1 MDTEG
6 VFNLMMDKK
15 VTYKKQDYGSIR
27 KSCLKKGE
35 NFNDTEFPTNNK
47 SIFYSKVD
55 GDIEWKRP
63 GELCRSPKL
72 IEDFSAFDLHEGE
85 LGNMWF
91 VTAIGTLIS
100 YKKRVE
106 QVIPNITKQG
116 WKGVMEKQ
124 DYAGVF
130 QFQFWRFGEI
140 INIVVDDNLPTKKV
154 DDENLPT
161 KSYRLLFCQSRTREI
176 FWCGLLEKAYAKLY
190 GDYESLTNGDAIDTL
205 VDFTGGVAER
215 INLVNI
221 KDENGRQT
229 LFEKLKDDCKNE
241 ALIICF
247 IQVKPGDKRG
257 QELPQGFVLGHGY
270 SVTAVKKIMNGQGNS
285 KLLMIRLAN
294 PWGKVE
300 WNGPWSETSSEW
312 QKMGPSQEA
321 ELQFSKDKG
330 EFWMA
335 FDDFLNHLT
344 NVDICHIV
352 KPSNE
357 LIRHSE
363 WTGRSGGCD
372 YKSQSFLSNRQFIIE
387 IQKDEDELV
396 VSLEQHDIKP
406 NKSHTGRT
414 LNTIGY
420 SIMKVEENRLY
431 RLHIPGK
438 LIEPPDMIKTRSV
451 FGKKVLSRGRYV
463 IIPCT
468 KDQKEHG
475 PFLLRLYT
483 HGKASVRELTEEGPS
498 TIWPCLSLPSMVTTL
513 AVLSLENIQK
523 PEGSKDEDF
532 TPKIVVQCEGEKV
545 VSRIPLALNE
555 KNEWETKSD
564 FEHVKVTFYRKKPN
578 EPIIIEVLNRNKIVD
593 DFCCQARVID
603 NGGEEGTSVKCDVFG
618 RKKEKYI
625 KKSGFIHVF
634 VQSSPDLQFL

>member
-1 MDTEG
+1 MILNGIGQRIYADR
-6 VFNLMMDKK
+6 
-15 VTYKKQDYGSIR
+15 Q
-27 KSCLKKGE
+27 
-35 NFNDTEFPTNNK
+35 
-47 SIFYSKVD
+47 
-55 GDIEWKRP
+55 
-63 GELCRSPKL
+63 KL
-72 IEDFSAFDLHEGE
+72 IEDFSTYDLREGE
-85 LGNMWF
+85 FGNMWF
-91 VTAIGTLIS
+91 VTAIGTLIINMDRTL
-100 YKKRVE
+100 K
-106 QVIPNITKQG
+106 VIPNYKKQE
-116 WKGVMEKQ
+116 WKGVIEKQ

-130 QFQFWRFGEI
+130 EFCFWRFGEYI
-140 INIVVDDNLPTKKV
+140 TIVVDDKLPTKNNK
-154 DDENLPT
+154 
-161 KSYRLLFCQSRTREI
+161 LLFCQSETREV
-176 FWCGLLEKAYAKLY
+176 FWCGLLEKAYAKVY
-190 GDYESLTNGDAIDTL
+190 GDYESLANGDAIDAL

-215 INLVNI
+215 INLRDVNL
-221 KDENGRQT
+221 KDEKRRAT
-229 LFEKLKDDCKNE
+229 LFGKLKADRINE
-241 ALIICF
+241 ALIICY
-247 IQVKPGDKRG
+247 IQCIPEERG
-257 QELPQGFVLGHGY
+257 KELPQGFVLGHGY
-270 SVTAVKKIMNGQGNS
+270 SITDFKEIINDKTQEKGQGSS

-294 PWGKVE
+294 PWVKDE
-300 WNGPWSETSSEW
+300 WNGPWSAKSKEW
-312 QKMGPSQEA
+312 QKLDPSLEA

-330 EFWMA
+330 EFWMV

-352 KPSNE
+352 KSSNE
-357 LIRHSE
+357 FKLHSE

-372 YKSQSFLSNRQFIIE
+372 YSSQSFLSNRQFIIE
-387 IQKDEDELV
+387 IHQDEDELH
-396 VSLEQHDIKP
+396 VSLEQHDIQP

-420 SIMKVEENRLY
+420 SVMKVAENRMY

-438 LIEPPDMIKTRSV
+438 LIEKPDMIKTRSV
-451 FGKKVLSRGRYV
+451 FGKTVLSRGRYV

-483 HGKASVRELTEEGPS
+483 HGKANVWELTEEGPS

-513 AVLSLENIQK
+513 AVLSLEKIEK

-545 VSRIPLALNE
+545 VSKIPLELNE

-578 EPIIIEVLNRNKIVD
+578 QPIIIEVFNSNKIFD

-603 NGGEEGTSVKCDVFG
+603 NGGEEGTSIKCDVFG
-618 RKKEKYI
+618 RKKEKYT